1 MTGGEQQKN
10 NRSFNGKHESNGAP
24 NEPNNDSHDPD
35 YELIGSLHMKD
46 LIFNYSSFKLSEPMK
61 SLLGR
66 ALNFAVMPLKLDIT
80 EVLVDFNRFARAAI
94 WHEYW
99 HGREKDK
106 DYKKPLFRSQKN
118 NLPKNYQTP
127 KGLKSYLDSVKS
139 AIMDPR
145 NRNKEDCNLPVEEVQ
160 ALKELIKMQRDR
172 VIIIKPCDKGAG
184 ILILDF
190 KSYMKSCYEHLLE
203 KQSSTQN
210 YYKKVSELDL
220 ERAKAKIYNTLE
232 EALNNKVITDEE
244 FNAMNPEDK
253 NPGKFYCNFKIHKP
267 HTPLTTPPPRP
278 IVSGSGS
285 ITENIGIYV
294 ENQIKELATQH
305 KTYLQDT
312 PHFFKNNPQTEQGSK
327 AP

>member
-1 MTGGEQQKN
+1 
-10 NRSFNGKHESNGAP
+10 
-24 NEPNNDSHDPD
+24 
-35 YELIGSLHMKD
+35 
-46 LIFNYSSFKLSEPMK
+46 MK

-139 AIMDPR
+139 EIMDPR
-145 NRNKEDCNLPVEEVQ
+145 NQNKEDCNLPVEEVQ

-172 VIIIKPCDKGAG
+172 VIIIKPCDKDAG

-220 ERAKAKIYNTLE
+220 EREKAKIYNNLE

-244 FNAMNPEDK
+244 LNAMNPEDK

-267 HTPLTTPPPRP
+267 HTPLSTPPPRP

-285 ITENIGIYV
+285 ITENIGIYL
-294 ENQIKELATQH
+294 ENQIKELATNH

-312 PHFFKNNPQTEQGSK
+312 PPF
-327 AP
+327 